1 MIKTAAKGYSTRI
14 KGIVSCHV
22 DGSPNKTIFKSRTLA
37 LKVQMSVGEKDQF
50 VFYESYNSRPG
61 SSKGET
67 LIEWAMKGLEEKG
80 KVRRIMSKTWEKI
93 VD

>member
-22 DGSPNKTIFKSRTLA
+22 DGSPIGTIFKSRTLA
-37 LKVQMSVGEKDQF
+37 LKVQMSVGEKDLP
-50 VFYESYNSRPG
+50 VFYESYDSRPHT
-61 SSKGET
+61 SIGET
-67 LIEWAMKGLEEKG
+67 QVEWAMKLLEEKG